1 MEAQALSQTLMG
13 DDDDGL
19 VFRDVLLEDCS
30 AVAELYA
37 QAFRN
42 NPSYCSIFQ
51 KDRGSADHIDS
62 LTWLMKKRCE
72 IFVSK
77 RSAEVNPVVFTLC
90 ENCEGEGDEK
100 KNKILV
106 GAIAY
111 SPVEAAATIWD
122 HLLHGIALWPFQ
134 FGFASLQRALS
145 LGDKLDNIVAQ
156 KNLQPSAEIHM
167 MAVKPGLQGRRI
179 GTRLISSVLKE
190 VDAKISN
197 FNSWRKGGAEKKNV
211 ILLQTQLKINVTFY
225 QRFGFKEIAE
235 EKTPI
240 DWPEWK
246 RGPATAD
253 TSGDAIAIAVAEKE
267 IYNDASTEYSS
278 FYMVRET
285 K

>member
-1 MEAQALSQTLMG
+1 
-13 DDDDGL
+13 
-19 VFRDVLLEDCS
+19 
-30 AVAELYA
+30 
-37 QAFRN
+37 
-42 NPSYCSIFQ
+42 
-51 KDRGSADHIDS
+51 
-62 LTWLMKKRCE
+62 
-72 IFVSK
+72 
-77 RSAEVNPVVFTLC
+77 
-90 ENCEGEGDEK
+90 
-100 KNKILV
+100 
-106 GAIAY
+106 
-111 SPVEAAATIWD
+111 
-122 HLLHGIALWPFQ
+122 
-134 FGFASLQRALS
+134 
-145 LGDKLDNIVAQ
+145 
-156 KNLQPSAEIHM
+156 
-167 MAVKPGLQGRRI
+167 
-179 GTRLISSVLKE
+179 VLKE

-197 FNSWRKGGAEKKNV
+197 FNSRRKGGAEKKNV